1 MHLFIVSIGELK
13 LDYLQKVYIVTMQT
27 FQMSIMLLFEDRD
40 TINYTEI
47 REMLQITNDQF
58 QKNINSLIECK
69 LLLIDDDVSKL
80 FTNFNELPFLHC
92 YLLIIFRMYH

>member
-1 MHLFIVSIGELK
+1 
-13 LDYLQKVYIVTMQT
+13 MQT

-58 QKNINSLIECK
+58 QKHINSLVECK
-69 LLLIDDDVSKL
+69 LLLIDGDVSKL
-80 FTNFNELPFLHC
+80 LTNFDKLPFLYC